1 MRFVDEFHDPTLA
14 NSIARKIA
22 DISTRPV
29 QFMEFCGGH
38 THAILR
44 YGIRDMLPATVV
56 LRSGPGCPVCVTSQH
71 DVDVAIAMA
80 ALPYTIIATYGDLV
94 RVPGTQGSLE
104 LARAR
109 GADVRV
115 VYSATDAV
123 TLAHENPSKTV
134 VLIGIGFET
143 TSPTVAA
150 SILKAEQM
158 GLTNFL
164 VLPLLKLTPV
174 IMTALLQQGELRL
187 DGIICPGHVS
197 VITGTDIYTPIPER
211 FDVACVVT
219 GFEPLDILRSVHML
233 VEQVE
238 SGKPTV
244 ENAYERAVPAVG
256 NPVARGL
263 VDRVFTPCDAEWRGI
278 GIVADSGLRLNP
290 AYTRYD
296 ATTTLGVAVERS
308 SEPQGCRCGDIL
320 RGAATPEDCA
330 LYGKACT
337 PARPVGPCMV
347 SSEGA
352 CAAHFAYRT
361 DS

>member
-1 MRFVDEFHDPTLA
+1 VRFVDEFHDPALA
-14 NSIARKIA
+14 NSIARNIA

-44 YGIRDMLPATVV
+44 YGIRDMLPATVS
-56 LRSGPGCPVCVTSQH
+56 LRSGPGCPVCVTSAH

-80 ALPYTIIATYGDLV
+80 ALPNTIVATYGDLV
-94 RVPGTQGSLE
+94 RVPGTGGSLE

-115 VYSATDAV
+115 VYSASDAV
-123 TLAHENPSKTV
+123 TLAHENPSRTV

-158 GLTNFL
+158 ALDNFL
-164 VLPLLKLTPV
+164 VLPLLKVTPV
-174 IMTALLQQGELRL
+174 IMTALLQAGELKI

-197 VITGTDIYTPIPER
+197 VITGTDIYNPIPER
-211 FDVACVVT
+211 FGVGCVVT
-219 GFEPLDILRSVHML
+219 GFEPLDILRSVHLL
-233 VEQVE
+233 VSQCEA
-238 SGKPTV
+238 GTPTV
-244 ENAYERAVPAVG
+244 QNAYERAVPTEG
-256 NPVARGL
+256 NPVAREL
-263 VDRVFTPCDAEWRGI
+263 VVRVFSPCDAEWRGI
-278 GIVADSGLRLNP
+278 GEVALSGLRLNTR
-290 AYTRYD
+290 YKRYD
-296 ATTTLGVAVERS
+296 AATALGVEVERS
-308 SEPQGCRCGDIL
+308 EEPKGCRCGDIL

-330 LYGKACT
+330 LYGVVCT

>member
-1 MRFVDEFHDPTLA
+1 VRFVDEFHDPKLA
-14 NSIARKIA
+14 NSIARGIA

-44 YGIRDMLPATVV
+44 YGIRDMLPATVK
-56 LRSGPGCPVCVTSQH
+56 LRSGPGCPVCVTSAH

-80 ALPYTIIATYGDLV
+80 ALPETIIATYGDLV

-104 LARAR
+104 VARAR

-115 VYSATDAV
+115 VYSAVDAV
-123 TLAHENPSKTV
+123 TLAHENQAKTV

-150 SILKAEQM
+150 SILKAEQL

-174 IMTALLQQGELRL
+174 IMTALLQEGELKL
-187 DGIICPGHVS
+187 DGIVCPGHVS
-197 VITGTDIYTPIPER
+197 VITGTGIYTPIPER
-211 FDVACVVT
+211 FGVGCVVT
-219 GFEPLDILRSVHML
+219 GFEPLDILRSIHML
-233 VEQVE
+233 VGQVE
-238 SGKPTV
+238 SGAPTV
-244 ENAYERAVPAVG
+244 QNAYERAVATEG
-256 NPVARGL
+256 NRVAREL
-263 VDRVFTPCDAEWRGI
+263 IDRVFAPCHAEWRGI
-278 GIVADSGLRLNP
+278 GPVANSGLTLNSS
-290 AYTRYD
+290 YSRFD
-296 ATTTLGVAVERS
+296 AMATMNVTVERS
-308 SEPQGCRCGDIL
+308 VEPQGCRCGDIL

-330 LYGKACT
+330 LFGSACT